1 MPSPIFSLF
10 NSNRQAGFQLP
21 GPFGNIMNLINQFN
35 QFRTNFQGDPRA
47 KVQELR
53 QSGQMSDEM
62 FNKLSGIAQQF
73 QNMLP
78 R

>member
-1 MPSPIFSLF
+1 MPSSIFNMF
-10 NSNRQAGFQLP
+10 NNNRQSGFQLP
-21 GPFGNIMNLINQFN
+21 GPFGNIMDLINQFN